1 MSIGTTDI
9 EEVLPGRCIKHQRRD
24 ISGHA
29 LLGSYS
35 TAKGP
40 TPVEMLPQFPVKS
53 KASLSTG
60 TARQIVGQVSK
71 IALTN

>member
-1 MSIGTTDI
+1 MSIRTTDI
-9 EEVLPGRCIKHQRRD
+9 EEVLPGSRVKHQRGD
-24 ISGHA
+24 MSGHA

-53 KASLSTG
+53 RASLSTG
-60 TARQIVGQVSK
+60 TAWQVESQVSE
-71 IALTN
+71 IALKD